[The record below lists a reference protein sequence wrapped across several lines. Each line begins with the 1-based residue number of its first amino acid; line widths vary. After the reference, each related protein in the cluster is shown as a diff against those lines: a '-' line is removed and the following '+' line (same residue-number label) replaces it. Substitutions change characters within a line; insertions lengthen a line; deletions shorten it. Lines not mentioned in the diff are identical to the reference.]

1 MYTILRTTT
10 GCSVVFVCKHIYI
23 YYIIHSIDFNSA
35 AVQFP
40 AIILITV
47 IMFICH
53 LLVQPLCP
61 ASTALAEA
69 TGIPHH
75 FFGGK
80 VVGGCPYNMG
90 SRSVWVSTSLEYSD
104 HLTTIKMHWPKYP
117 NASKCSNWVHDIFGV
132 VKVCGCSWP
141 FWAVNWSMIQV
152 PLCVRPSCKARSSLS
167 ADAMT
172 MGFQAISARFNG
184 SSPNGF
190 WNIQTE
196 ISGGIRGT
204 YYYYI
209 YIYYLYI
216 T

>member
-1 MYTILRTTT
+1 MKCIPLGIPTLQGTFSSFKKSYTGHLFVGRHASMASLMYTILRTTT

-104 HLTTIKMHWPKYP
+104 HLTTIKMH
-117 NASKCSNWVHDIFGV
+117 
-132 VKVCGCSWP
+132 
-141 FWAVNWSMIQV
+141 
-152 PLCVRPSCKARSSLS
+152 
-167 ADAMT
+167 
-172 MGFQAISARFNG
+172 
-184 SSPNGF
+184 
-190 WNIQTE
+190 
-196 ISGGIRGT
+196 
-204 YYYYI
+204 
-209 YIYYLYI
+209 
-216 T
+216 

>member
-1 MYTILRTTT
+1 ML
-10 GCSVVFVCKHIYI
+10 
-23 YYIIHSIDFNSA
+23 
-35 AVQFP
+35 
-40 AIILITV
+40 
-47 IMFICH
+47 ICH

-61 ASTALAEA
+61 ASAALAEA

-172 MGFQAISARFNG
+172 MVFKPSRLGSTARAQRASGISRRPFRVESKAPTITIYN
-184 SSPNGF
+184 
-190 WNIQTE
+190 
-196 ISGGIRGT
+196 
-204 YYYYI
+204 I
-209 YIYYLYI
+209 YILYILYYLYI
-216 T
+216 TGLPKGICHTNYGFIWDSCFLFRVLKIP

>member
-1 MYTILRTTT
+1 ML
-10 GCSVVFVCKHIYI
+10 
-23 YYIIHSIDFNSA
+23 
-35 AVQFP
+35 
-40 AIILITV
+40 
-47 IMFICH
+47 ICH

-172 MGFQAISARFNG
+172 MVFKPSRLASTAQAQTASGISRRQFRVESEA
-184 SSPNGF
+184 PT
-190 WNIQTE
+190 IT
-196 ISGGIRGT
+196 IYIL
-204 YYYYI
+204 YYI
-209 YIYYLYI
+209 YVYILYLYNSIYTYIYIHILSIYYRPA
-216 T
+216 